1 MDFTVLGG
9 LEEYTG
15 VRDFSLVKVPFH
27 FRHVIVQQAP
37 WMTTNEFQ
45 LANKI
50 CFDTKITIGMHLL
63 PLLQKKGE
71 FKMSNSLDKR
81 YTSPPKL
88 YQYPIWELPASNVIL
103 SHSLLALS
111 DCKELIKQN
120 ESSIPHMVGLSRPEA
135 NYVSLDESFIQLL
148 IAENYRLCG
157 YYSLE
162 NVKKREEEER
172 IREEKFEK
180 AKALNDFE
188 TIEAIKY
195 EDILLQS
202 KHIEMELDK
211 PNSGQRTLELNK
223 DLTKLFV
230 NFNELQHGD
239 IIQFRNERR
248 QFSFYVYKAKYG
260 TFKHLLIKFKEY
272 VQKISEQRGVITEHD
287 QSIDNFSLLDTNK

>member
-1 MDFTVLGG
+1 
-9 LEEYTG
+9 
-15 VRDFSLVKVPFH
+15 
-27 FRHVIVQQAP
+27 
-37 WMTTNEFQ
+37 
-45 LANKI
+45 
-50 CFDTKITIGMHLL
+50 
-63 PLLQKKGE
+63 
-71 FKMSNSLDKR
+71 
-81 YTSPPKL
+81 
-88 YQYPIWELPASNVIL
+88 
-103 SHSLLALS
+103 
-111 DCKELIKQN
+111 LIKQN

-135 NYVSLDESFIQLL
+135 NYVLLDESFIQLL
-148 IAENYRLCG
+148 AAEKYRLCD

-162 NVKKREEEER
+162 NVKKREEKER

-188 TIEAIKY
+188 TIEALKY
-195 EDILLQS
+195 ENIFLQS

-272 VQKISEQRGVITEHD
+272 V
-287 QSIDNFSLLDTNK
+287 